1 LAALLSQ
8 AAAPGGET
16 TFTCV
21 PPGDGLRS
29 ALDRDQD
36 GFWNGDERAQG
47 SDPAD
52 PASRPST
59 VLPRQVYLPS
69 ASLGGAD

>member
-1 LAALLSQ
+1 MLNLEGLLRRYRRHSE
-8 AAAPGGET
+8 PL

-29 ALDRDQD
+29 ALDRDLNGHLD
-36 GFWNGDERAQG
+36 GDQLVGE

-52 PASRPST
+52 INSGR
-59 VLPRQVYLPS
+59 
-69 ASLGGAD
+69 